1 MKEWEKLYTDT
12 CDNNRKVLQRLTEF
26 IYNTVIAHG
35 SSLNINNSIQYFIPL
50 DDATISMY
58 LHNDSHQ
65 YTSITVTY
73 KNGYYFNY
81 CLENSNFNENDQMQ
95 KLFLICDKL
104 EEKYGRDIRII

>member
-1 MKEWEKLYTDT
+1 MKNWLKLYIDT

-50 DDATISMY
+50 DDSTISMY
-58 LHNDSHQ
+58 LHNDSHP

-81 CLENSNFNENDQMQ
+81 CLENSDFNESDQMQ

-104 EEKYGRDIRII
+104 EEKYGKSS

>member
-1 MKEWEKLYTDT
+1 MKNQLKLYIDT
-12 CDNNRKVLQRLTEF
+12 CDTNRKVLQRLTEF

-50 DDATISMY
+50 GDALMSIY
-58 LHNDSHQ
+58 LHDDSHP

-73 KNGYYFNY
+73 KNDYYFNY
-81 CLENSNFNENDQMQ
+81 CLGNSDFKESDQMQ

-104 EEKYGRDIRII
+104 EEKYGK